1 MRHKAGKIQQRVPY
15 YEELRKTCILNIVLM
30 SLQLILG
37 IWLLVQVSRSL
48 TITTLTILGLG
59 LMIAAVT
66 WIIGAIIREIKKA
79 RDYRL
84 KSRTIK
90 DNKEL

>member
-1 MRHKAGKIQQRVPY
+1 MPY
-15 YEELRKTCILNIVLM
+15 YESLRKTCIQNIGLLA
-30 SLQLILG
+30 LQLILG
-37 IWLLVQVSRSL
+37 LWLLYHVTGTGIQM
-48 TITTLTILGLG
+48 TALTILGLA
-59 LMIAAVT
+59 LVIATVT

-90 DNKEL
+90 EQQEP

>member
-1 MRHKAGKIQQRVPY
+1 MRHKAGKIQRRVPY

-37 IWLLVQVSRSL
+37 IWLLAQVAGSL
-48 TITTLTILGLG
+48 TITSLTILGLG